1 MPTIASAQDV
11 ENRWVREL
19 SDEETTLVET
29 RLADAERMIRRRV
42 QDLDAKISAGDIDEE
57 DVKQVEAEAVL
68 RLLRNPEGFTQE
80 SDGNYTYQLSQ
91 RLASGRLEILDEEWE
106 MLGVPR
112 RGMFVL
118 YPQIVRPT

>member
-1 MPTIASAQDV
+1 MAIATATDV

-19 SDEETTLVET
+19 SEEETTLVNT
-29 RLADAERMIRRRV
+29 RLEDAERMIKRRIK
-42 QDLDAKISAGDIDEE
+42 DLDAKIANGDIDPE
-57 DVKQVEAEAVL
+57 DVKQVEADMVL

-80 SDGNYTYQLSQ
+80 TDGNYTYMLHQQ
-91 RLASGRLEILDEEWE
+91 LASGKLEVTDDEWE
-106 MLGVPR
+106 TLGIRR

>member
-1 MPTIASAQDV
+1 MAIATAQDV

-19 SDEETTLVET
+19 SEEETTLVNT
-29 RLADAERMIRRRV
+29 RLADAERMIRRRIK
-42 QDLDAKISAGDIDEE
+42 DLDDKIAAGDIDAE
-57 DVKQVEAEAVL
+57 DVKQVEADMVL

-80 SDGNYTYQLSQ
+80 TDGNYTYMLHQQ
-91 RLASGRLEILDEEWE
+91 LASGKLEITDDEWE
-106 MLGVPR
+106 ALGIRR